1 MRRVFAI
8 MSAVAV
14 TSCMAAEM
22 IPDHNADSIDKVP
35 AIKGNVSDADGT
47 PIEYIMVTLDW
58 GTYAD
63 KTILYTSSEGHFI
76 SESPHEVIENEGS
89 LTITMSDIDGEENG
103 GCFETMT
110 DMIKLSKEDNG
121 TEAVI
126 LDYRLTRAT
135 PSENTPQS

>member
-76 SESPHEVIENEGS
+76 SEIPHEVIENEGS
-89 LTITMSDIDGEENG
+89 LTITMSDMVMLPKTVGDVE
-103 GCFETMT
+103 
-110 DMIKLSKEDNG
+110 
-121 TEAVI
+121 
-126 LDYRLTRAT
+126 
-135 PSENTPQS
+135 